1 VKNRVTSEL
10 RLPDFI
16 AVGPPRTGTTWLY
29 RVLSDHV
36 GFPEGIKET
45 HFFSRYYDRGIDRYL
60 WYFRNCAQGV
70 PMGEVDPLNFDS
82 ERARERIALHIPNC
96 KIIVTLREP
105 VERAYSHYKTLLKT
119 GEIRRR
125 PFDFDKHRRAVGMS
139 KSYAHHLRGWFE
151 KFGRARVMV
160 MLYDDL
166 KTDPQGYINR
176 ICEFIG
182 VAPIDLNNSPFR
194 DDPVNP
200 NLDQPRSYLVAH
212 AFKKLRGMFKKYQ
225 WIGLAHKLE
234 VDTPLWRFFW
244 NGGRM
249 FPPLDRDEAARA
261 KAMVRAEVEE
271 LEQLVGRDLSAW
283 R

>member
-1 VKNRVTSEL
+1 MPSGL

-29 RVLSDHV
+29 RVLSGHV

-45 HFFSRYYDRGIDRYL
+45 HFFSRYYDRGIDRYR

-96 KIIVTLREP
+96 EIIVTLREP

-119 GEIRRR
+119 GEVRHQ
-125 PFDFDKHRRAVGMS
+125 PFNFGKHRRAVGMS
-139 KSYAHHLRGWFE
+139 KTYAQHLRGWFE
-151 KFGRARVMV
+151 KFGRERVLV

-166 KTDPQGYINR
+166 KSDPQSYINR

-182 VAPIDLNNSPFR
+182 IAPIDLSNSPLR
-194 DDPVNP
+194 DSPVNP

-212 AFKKLRGMFKKYQ
+212 AVMKLRRKFKKYQ
-225 WIGLAHKLE
+225 WIGLAQKLE
-234 VDTPLWRFFW
+234 SGTPLSSFFLK
-244 NGGRM
+244 GGPM
-249 FPPLDRDEAARA
+249 FPPLNRDEAARA
-261 KAMVRAEVEE
+261 KATVRAEVEE
-271 LEQLVGRDLSAW
+271 LELLIGRDLSAW
-283 R
+283 KKP